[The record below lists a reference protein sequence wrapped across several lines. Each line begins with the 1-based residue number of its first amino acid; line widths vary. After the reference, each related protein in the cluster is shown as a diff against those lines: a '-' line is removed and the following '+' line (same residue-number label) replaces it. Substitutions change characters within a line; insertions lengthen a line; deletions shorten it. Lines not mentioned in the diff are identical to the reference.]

1 MFALKCF
8 GVFLYFLFVKAYPWD
23 RQTGNAICLVTG
35 QFANRNNEALLG
47 IIRIRD
53 IKGKNYRDTGYLKN
67 RMGPNC
73 YRGCLRH
80 PTELL

>member
-23 RQTGNAICLVTG
+23 RQTGNAICLVTV

-53 IKGKNYRDTGYLKN
+53 I
-67 RMGPNC
+67 
-73 YRGCLRH
+73 
-80 PTELL
+80 